1 VQLGARVDRA
11 IDIRQGRGSRIL
23 ARPGEGGYVEIGGR
37 AVLDEVRE
45 YALP

>member
-1 VQLGARVDRA
+1 MSVGRA

-23 ARPGEGGYVEIGGR
+23 ARPGADGYAEIGGR
-37 AVLDEVRE
+37 SAIDEVRD